1 MVLRR
6 SLVGLDRDG
15 CFDRVLASFGF
26 WEPVLLPW
34 FGTSR
39 LSFSFLV
46 PLVGLPRA
54 FFSFR
59 SPFWIPGF
67 GLPEQDSMVVAVAP
81 RWVRSPFRTVHRTW
95 CRRSKEA
102 PLPRRR
108 KGYGSGRI
116 VTHQEK
122 TRTKSVGES
131 KESPPVVRTLWYRTS
146 WTFRA
151 LLGANFDR
159 SSLDRNVRPSYGKP
173 NEGSEALRTY
183 GAQAF
188 LRYEGDSVAA
198 RDQSV
203 PWRTRAFDPFVPES
217 REDSQ
222 TPKRGVL
229 SQRFG
234 GIPHGLV
241 PSWVSKAHCLPSRP
255 IPSEEPRYV
264 PGVGKALAPETVRSL
279 SVPKPLGMRK
289 GSAPCLP
296 FGLRRAFRKPK
307 SGKGMERC
315 LLWLGRKQALV
326 RSLPRSTFLTVVCS
340 GASYLTGFRR
350 SLPRCSIRRRR
361 RSHDRERLDRNDGMS
376 FVVDSGSTRC
386 DQGTEREREAE
397 RPMPNP
403 KAYEARYRRNTNEK
417 HPRESTKE
425 IEVPNGFLT
434 ESLRS
439 TMP

>member
-1 MVLRR
+1 MASPRSCSRSFGFSPSFRLEGLLRSVLRR
-6 SLVGLDRDG
+6 VLGSVFS
-15 CFDRVLASFGF
+15 FDRVLASFGF

-307 SGKGMERC
+307 SGKGTERC
-315 LLWLGRKQALV
+315 LRSASEGSRRWYDRFLVPPSLRWYVRVLRTLLGFEGPCLA
-326 RSLPRSTFLTVVCS
+326 
-340 GASYLTGFRR
+340 
-350 SLPRCSIRRRR
+350 
-361 RSHDRERLDRNDGMS
+361 
-376 FVVDSGSTRC
+376 
-386 DQGTEREREAE
+386 
-397 RPMPNP
+397 
-403 KAYEARYRRNTNEK
+403 ARYAGEGEATIGNASIGT
-417 HPRESTKE
+417 
-425 IEVPNGFLT
+425 T
-434 ESLRS
+434 ECPSS
-439 TMP
+439 

>member
-1 MVLRR
+1 VLRR
-6 SLVGLDRDG
+6 VLGSVFS
-15 CFDRVLASFGF
+15 FDRVLASFGF

-264 PGVGKALAPETVRSL
+264 PGVGKALAPPRRYEVFPYQSPSACAKEVHLAFPSGYDVRSVSPRVGREWNGAFSGSEGSRRWYDRFL
-279 SVPKPLGMRK
+279 VPPSLRWYVRVLRTLLGFE
-289 GSAPCLP
+289 GPCL
-296 FGLRRAFRKPK
+296 A
-307 SGKGMERC
+307 
-315 LLWLGRKQALV
+315 
-326 RSLPRSTFLTVVCS
+326 
-340 GASYLTGFRR
+340 
-350 SLPRCSIRRRR
+350 
-361 RSHDRERLDRNDGMS
+361 
-376 FVVDSGSTRC
+376 
-386 DQGTEREREAE
+386 
-397 RPMPNP
+397 
-403 KAYEARYRRNTNEK
+403 ARYAGEGEATIGNASIGT
-417 HPRESTKE
+417 
-425 IEVPNGFLT
+425 T
-434 ESLRS
+434 ECPSS
-439 TMP
+439 